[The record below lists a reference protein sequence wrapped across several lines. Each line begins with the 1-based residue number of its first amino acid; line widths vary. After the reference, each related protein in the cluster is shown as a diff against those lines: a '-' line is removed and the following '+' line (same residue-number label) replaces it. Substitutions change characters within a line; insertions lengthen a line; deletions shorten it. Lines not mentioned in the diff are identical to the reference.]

1 MKDYEVILNG
11 EEWKSSS
18 PPCSR
23 DAIQELENNESVVTW
38 LKPKNKPN
46 LYTQHIPAILYNGK
60 YWTISLRCVFRHQDR
75 YSTDLYSCALL
86 TRMFFFGRM
95 SKSIYRHVRLRQG
108 FQNTQVVHGI
118 RTLRIPTL
126 LYNEKQRTQARFKV
140 HVL

>member
-1 MKDYEVILNG
+1 MRPVNMKDYEVLLNG

-23 DAIQELENNESVVTW
+23 DAIEQLENNESIVTW

-46 LYTQHIPAILYNGK
+46 LYSQHIPAILYNDR
-60 YWTISLRCVFRHQDR
+60 YWTISL
-75 YSTDLYSCALL
+75 
-86 TRMFFFGRM
+86 RM

-108 FQNTQVVHGI
+108 FQNTQVVHGV
-118 RTLRIPTL
+118 RTLRIPQL

-140 HVL
+140 SSLQGMSKFCANDAYVI

>member
-60 YWTISLRCVFRHQDR
+60 YWTISLRCV
-75 YSTDLYSCALL
+75 
-86 TRMFFFGRM
+86 
-95 SKSIYRHVRLRQG
+95 
-108 FQNTQVVHGI
+108 
-118 RTLRIPTL
+118 
-126 LYNEKQRTQARFKV
+126 
-140 HVL
+140 